1 MKRLLAA
8 LAFILP
14 LQAPVHAADIRS
26 VSRIAFGLEN
36 VLFIADWKTAK
47 IRAVTL
53 QPASDKNDKTFNL
66 LDLSAPIGKTIGAEL
81 FTVDDLAVRPGTGEA
96 YVAITYGHDRKA
108 AIMKV
113 TANGGKISKLPLAAM
128 SSAEAS
134 ISDPVQGKLA
144 F

>member
-108 AIMKV
+108 WTGPARSVWPDRWRGCGAI
-113 TANGGKISKLPLAAM
+113 
-128 SSAEAS
+128 SAFGCRA
-134 ISDPVQGKLA
+134 DR
-144 F
+144 